1 MSRNRPVAT
10 ALLLL
15 TMMSAVTAQPAV
27 AALEPAAC
35 AQDVALFMTPDGARA
50 VRVEIAD
57 DPQER
62 ARGLMFRESLPAD
75 TGMLFLYETPR
86 ESSFWMKNTYLPLDI
101 VFMDARGVIRY
112 IHRNARPLDETPI
125 PGALAG
131 DPDPLRLAILEVAA
145 GEADRLGLATGQ
157 PMAYPAL
164 DQGQAALGLDK
175 WLLSCRQTPFKIYYS

>member
-86 ESSFWMKNTYLPLDI
+86 ESSFWMKNTYLRLDI

-164 DQGQAALGLDK
+164 DQGQAA
-175 WLLSCRQTPFKIYYS
+175 WPCR

>member
-62 ARGLMFRESLPAD
+62 ERID
-75 TGMLFLYETPR
+75 TAHLGVKTPR
-86 ESSFWMKNTYLPLDI
+86 DPGNAQILLPSALL
-101 VFMDARGVIRY
+101 V
-112 IHRNARPLDETPI
+112 TP
-125 PGALAG
+125 
-131 DPDPLRLAILEVAA
+131 
-145 GEADRLGLATGQ
+145 
-157 PMAYPAL
+157 
-164 DQGQAALGLDK
+164 
-175 WLLSCRQTPFKIYYS
+175 

>member
-1 MSRNRPVAT
+1 
-10 ALLLL
+10 
-15 TMMSAVTAQPAV
+15 
-27 AALEPAAC
+27 
-35 AQDVALFMTPDGARA
+35 
-50 VRVEIAD
+50 
-57 DPQER
+57 
-62 ARGLMFRESLPAD
+62 
-75 TGMLFLYETPR
+75 YETPR

-164 DQGQAALGLDK
+164 DQGQAA
-175 WLLSCRQTPFKIYYS
+175 WPCR